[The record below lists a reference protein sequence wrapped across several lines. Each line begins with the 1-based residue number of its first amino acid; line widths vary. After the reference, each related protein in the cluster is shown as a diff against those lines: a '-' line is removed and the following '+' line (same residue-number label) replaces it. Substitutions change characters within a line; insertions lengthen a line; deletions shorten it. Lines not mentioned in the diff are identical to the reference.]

1 MEPTY
6 DGRSPKTAA
15 TEKTAGPGGNS
26 TNEPAKAGSPQ
37 SGAPRSW
44 RQYIDQTMPIRDT
57 GTAEKQEDAI
67 VPQAGSTVKKRSRT
81 AGERRVRRTARW
93 ARENGKKVRS
103 FAGAVREKLGA
114 AAAVCRE
121 KLGSAAG
128 AARKKLG
135 GVAAVCRKKLGPAAA
150 VCREKLGSA
159 AVLCG
164 KKLCAAANL
173 CREKLSPVVA
183 VCRKKLEPVV
193 ALCREKLGPGAE
205 KVRAAVA
212 RHPVSP
218 LLYVT
223 LLAVFIGVAAFQG
236 NYARAYVLEAND
248 QELGLVAGKDEV
260 NALLSS
266 VENRAASLL
275 GDDFDCEVNV
285 TLSPVYAA
293 LSDLTD
299 FSEMED
305 ALFEVMGVSVPT
317 EPIPAALDEGEDEVT
332 FLTGWVLS
340 VDGMYLGVAPS
351 KDVFYRMLDE
361 IAQPWLPENTV
372 RYEFMEDVQ
381 VYPVKLP
388 LGTQF
393 DDLEPIREELSALR
407 VEEAVYTVVKGDT
420 FNAIAYSLGMKPY
433 ELAAL
438 NPDIKVDLLMIGQKL
453 IIQQAVPRLSVLAVT
468 DETYEEIIHSP
479 VEYIET
485 ADLYVGSTKVKTQ
498 GEDGLAW
505 VNAHV
510 TYINNK
516 EMAREV
522 VESTTLKEATT
533 TYTYTGTTPKPATA
547 SKGYFIWP
555 VKGTISSKFG
565 YRYIFGSTSFHGGLD
580 IAVPTGS
587 SVKAADGGTV
597 ITATWD
603 NSYGYY
609 VAIRHDNGMVT
620 VYAHNSS
627 LLVKVGQKVYQGQI
641 IAKSGSTGNST
652 GPHCHF
658 EVRVN
663 GTRVNPRPYLP

>member
-6 DGRSPKTAA
+6 DSRRPETAA
-15 TEKTAGPGGNS
+15 TEKTAGPGGNG
-26 TNEPAKAGSPQ
+26 TREPAMTGSPQ

-57 GTAEKQEDAI
+57 GAAEKQETAN
-67 VPQAGSTVKKRSRT
+67 VPQASSSMKKRART
-81 AGERRVRRTARW
+81 ARERYARRTARW

-103 FAGAVREKLGA
+103 FAGTVREKLGA
-114 AAAVCRE
+114 AACRE
-121 KLGSAAG
+121 KAGAAADAAQKKLGSAAAACREKVGG
-128 AARKKLG
+128 AATVCGKKLSG
-135 GVAAVCRKKLGPAAA
+135 TAMVCGRKLSPVVAACREKLEPAAALCRKKLGPGM
-150 VCREKLGSA
+150 EKLG
-159 AVLCG
+159 
-164 KKLCAAANL
+164 
-173 CREKLSPVVA
+173 R
-183 VCRKKLEPVV
+183 
-193 ALCREKLGPGAE
+193 GAE
-205 KVRAAVA
+205 KVRTAVA

-236 NYARAYVLEAND
+236 SYARAYVLEVNGQTVGIVSDENEANAI
-248 QELGLVAGKDEV
+248 L
-260 NALLSS
+260 NN

-275 GDDFDCEVNV
+275 GADFDYNVDV

-293 LSDLTD
+293 PGALTD
-299 FSEMED
+299 AAEMEN
-305 ALFEVMGVSVPT
+305 ALFEGMEAYIMADPLFMDANKGGDG
-317 EPIPAALDEGEDEVT
+317 AEDEAT
-332 FLTGWVLS
+332 SLTAWVLS
-340 VDGMYLGVAPS
+340 VDGVELGVAPS
-351 KDVFYRMLDE
+351 KDVFYQMLDE
-361 IAQPWLPENTV
+361 LAQPYLPANVV

-381 VYPVKLP
+381 VYPVELP
-388 LGTQF
+388 LDARF
-393 DDLEPIREELSALR
+393 DDLEPIWEELSALR

-453 IIQQAVPRLSVLAVT
+453 IIQQAVPRLSVLAIT
-468 DETYEEIIHSP
+468 DETYEEVIPSP

-485 ADLYVGSTKVKTQ
+485 ADLYVGNTKVKTQ
-498 GEDGLAW
+498 GEDGLAL
-505 VNAHV
+505 VNAQV

-516 EMAREV
+516 EMARDV
-522 VESTTLKEATT
+522 LESTTLKEATT
-533 TYTYTGTTPKPATA
+533 TYTYTGTTPKPTTA

-565 YRYIFGSTSFHGGLD
+565 YRYIFGGYSFHGGLD
-580 IAVPTGS
+580 IYVPIGT

-597 ITATWD
+597 VRATWD

-609 VAIRHDNGMVT
+609 VLIRHDDGKET
-620 VYAHNSS
+620 LYAHNSS
-627 LLVKVGQKVYQGQI
+627 LLVKAGQKVYQGQI
-641 IAKSGSTGNST
+641 IAKSGATGHVT

-663 GTRVNPRPYLP
+663 GTRVNPRPYLS